1 MEDDDPRMDPQLH
14 GDVADFVCLEHEA
27 LVSVWFLVLIRQ
39 LETLKK
45 KQPET
50 GVFNGENGKLH
61 RLGEQSI
68 IVYTSSAPAF
78 KKRTCS
84 SP

>member
-27 LVSVWFLVLIRQ
+27 LVSVWFLVLIHQ

-45 KQPET
+45 KTAGDWCFQRREW
-50 GVFNGENGKLH
+50 KAS
-61 RLGEQSI
+61 Q
-68 IVYTSSAPAF
+68 AW
-78 KKRTCS
+78 
-84 SP
+84 